1 MPLENAGGRF
11 NGIAQEQAGGDKL
24 YRGSGLCVLKRSTAR
39 SIAVDLHIAQTPY
52 FLLLH
57 GGDMYP
63 QLFIK
68 AKNSIKVNIIRYGT
82 RSA

>member
-52 FLLLH
+52 FLLLQV
-57 GGDMYP
+57 GDMHP
-63 QLFIK
+63 QLLIETEGS
-68 AKNSIKVNIIRYGT
+68 AEVDILRYGAC
-82 RSA
+82 SA